1 MTRLTQ
7 WLNATV
13 ITLVAYPTIASA
25 QSLTW
30 LPQPWG
36 SSARAWDVSDDGC
49 VVVGD
54 ILPRGSLS
62 RGFWWSRQQGLHV
75 FGTPGIREGYAYAVS
90 ADGRV
95 AVGVEYETYQIAYAY
110 RWTLENGVQR
120 LGDFGSPYSYAR
132 DVSGDGGVIVGS
144 AHLPLSALLVGF
156 RWTAT
161 EGIQRVSPLYRWH
174 GAQAV
179 NRAGTI
185 ISGIL
190 ETPGGGYWAICWLEE
205 GAQRIFG
212 YSLPPRVSGSLG
224 TVITSEDGQII
235 VMENARESQLPRIY
249 WWEFGS
255 SPLDIGDLGGGM
267 SLGGISG
274 DGSIIVA
281 EAFSG
286 NERRA
291 VRWVIGRGLED
302 LNNTYAHLLGDG
314 SSLLRAASVSVDGR
328 YIVGTGWNG
337 SVGRQRAFLLDTWR
351 YGDTNGDGA
360 LDDCDLLNVLLA
372 FGTPGTGYTRH
383 EDINKDG
390 AVDDAD
396 LLLIL
401 FEFGDGSCEGD

>member
-1 MTRLTQ
+1 MKRLTQ
-7 WLNATV
+7 WVSTTV
-13 ITLVAYPTIASA
+13 LVVVACPKIAFA

-36 SSARAWDVSDDGC
+36 GSARAWDVSDDGC

-54 ILPRGSLS
+54 LYPRGSLN
-62 RGFWWSRQQGLHV
+62 RGFWWSRQHGLHV
-75 FGTPGIREGYAYAVS
+75 FGTPGIRDGYAYAVS

-95 AVGVEYETYQIAYAY
+95 AVGVENETYQTAYAY
-110 RWTLENGVQR
+110 RWTLETGVQR
-120 LGDFGSPYSYAR
+120 LGDFGFAYSYAR

-144 AHLPLSALLVGF
+144 AYLPMSSILGGF
-156 RWTAT
+156 HWTAT
-161 EGIQRVSPLYRWH
+161 AGLLRVSPLDRWH
-174 GAQAV
+174 RADAV

-190 ETPGGGYWAICWLEE
+190 QAPDQGYWAICWLAD
-205 GAQRIFG
+205 GTQRIFG
-212 YSLPPRVSGSLG
+212 YSLPPRVNGVLG
-224 TVITSEDGQII
+224 NVLTSDDGLTV
-235 VMENARESQLPRIY
+235 VLENSRESQPPRVY
-249 WWEFGS
+249 WWEFGF
-255 SPLDIGDLGGGM
+255 PPVDIGDLGGGM

-274 DGSIIVA
+274 DGTIIVA

-291 VRWVIGRGLED
+291 VRWVKGRGLED
-302 LNNTYAHLLGDG
+302 LNVTYAPLLGDG
-314 SSLLRAASVSVDGR
+314 SSLLRAASVSIDGR

-390 AVDDAD
+390 VVDDAD
-396 LLLIL
+396 LLTIL
-401 FEFGDGSCEGD
+401 FEFGGGPCEGD